1 VRGHFGRDQPT
12 LACPEAIRASF
23 ASRFARPSR
32 TTYLVGSEAKCSGS
46 PRCECDAHRAYH
58 DFLVEDAAREEAA
71 ERGLPEGVR
80 RVA

>member
-1 VRGHFGRDQPT
+1 MAFTTGARNTQARFR
-12 LACPEAIRASF
+12 RA
-23 ASRFARPSR
+23 AHVLER

-46 PRCECDAHRAYH
+46 PHCECDAHRAYH